1 MTHDKRGARL
11 KTLMMAGDCGQQSAT
26 MAAAGTVIGLQLNG
40 FAATS
45 LPVVSIS
52 LHQTLLLLRRVAIG
66 HLRLKCNCMM
76 SPWGLHRSIRD
87 YPSLEPG
94 ILASVSSSTVNNHD
108 NFEFGMNGC
117 RCCEF
122 GMNGCRCCKLVQ
134 LIMIACELACL

>member
-26 MAAAGTVIGLQLNG
+26 MAAAATVTGLQLNG
-40 FAATS
+40 VAATS

-52 LHQTLLLLRRVAIG
+52 LHQTLSLLRVAIG
-66 HLRLKCNCMM
+66 HLWLKCTCMM

-87 YPSLEPG
+87 CPSLEPD
-94 ILASVSSSTVNNHD
+94 ILASVSSSTVNDHD

-117 RCCEF
+117 RCCEI
-122 GMNGCRCCKLVQ
+122 GMNGCRRCKLVQ
-134 LIMIACELACL
+134 LIMIACELI